1 MPQIDKSIDKKTSGC
16 QGLGG
21 GRREVFANGYRI
33 SLGYDENILELV
45 MIGGQL
51 CIY

>member
-1 MPQIDKSIDKKTSGC
+1 M
-16 QGLGG
+16 
-21 GRREVFANGYRI
+21 FANGYRI
-33 SLGYDENILELV
+33 SFGHDENVPELV